1 MSEKASGSR
10 KFFTIPPQTDRSLPH
25 SPFFTSPLQTHSAQ
39 FFITGKN
46 AAGEEAL
53 RRQDA
58 ETILWQDAADAE
70 TILWQD
76 AADAAAILWQDAA
89 GEEA

>member
-10 KFFTIPPQTDRSLPH
+10 KFFPIPPQTDRSLPH
-25 SPFFTSPLQTHSAQ
+25 SPFFASPLQTHSAQ

-46 AAGEEAL
+46 AAGEEA
-53 RRQDA
+53 
-58 ETILWQDAADAE
+58 ILWQDAE

-89 GEEA
+89 DAEA

>member
-10 KFFTIPPQTDRSLPH
+10 KFFHIPPQTDRSLPH

-39 FFITGKN
+39 FFITGK
-46 AAGEEAL
+46 
-53 RRQDA
+53 
-58 ETILWQDAADAE
+58 
-70 TILWQD
+70 D

-89 GEEA
+89 AILWQDAADAEAILWQDAADAEA

>member
-10 KFFTIPPQTDRSLPH
+10 KFFPIPPQTDRSLPH

-58 ETILWQDAADAE
+58 ARRQAFSEALELKFSFKALWGK
-70 TILWQD
+70 LFS
-76 AADAAAILWQDAA
+76 
-89 GEEA
+89 